1 MKIST
6 QKHVI
11 PAVLSALVIIGSI
24 LVTIYPPQIIRFFEE
39 KTYDWRFLL
48 RGARPTSTEVVIV
61 AVDERSI
68 SRLGR
73 WPWSR
78 ATTADLVDAI
88 SAAGPRVIGM
98 DIIFSEAEKGEG
110 LKVIEEIR
118 RDLHERREGEGP
130 LFKKLASI
138 ERTLDADRR
147 LAQALARAGNVV
159 LPLAFRVPRHTEALG
174 EGAEPVYIRGS
185 QYLYVKEGG
194 FFLPYVARQVLPP
207 LEPLAGASAAMG
219 HIYTTYDADGTIR
232 WEPLSVKFK
241 DSYYPSFGLE
251 IARVY
256 LGVQK
261 DEVSLFTG
269 EGVGFLD
276 EFIETD
282 EAGRILIN
290 YAGPSGTIPAYSA
303 VDLMEGRV
311 EKTAL
316 EGKAVLLGTTAIGT
330 YDIHVTPYANMAGV
344 EKQAA
349 VVDGIIRSDY
359 IVRAESQW
367 LTVAAFIV
375 FYGVLLGVALQRVG
389 AFTGGLL
396 AISLFLTYLAF
407 AYYVFAY
414 KGVWIDFIA
423 PSMTIFFSYAALTG
437 YRYMTEE
444 RRAREIKSIFS
455 SYVTKKVVDALVKNP
470 EMARLGGE
478 RKEITVL
485 FSDIRGFTTFSERH
499 QPEEVV
505 KILNEYLTSMTD
517 VVFRWEGTL
526 DKFVGD
532 AVMVFWNAPAAQE
545 NHAVLAIKCALDMM
559 GKLKKLQE
567 KWRVEGQDPFDIGI
581 GINTGEVIVGNM
593 GAEGK
598 KMDYTVIGDH
608 VNLGAR
614 VEGLTRHYDSHII
627 MTEFTYAAVSQYLK
641 DNVIWHVG
649 IRELD
654 SVKVKGKDL
663 PVVIY
668 GIESLEE
675 GRRSEVLAK
684 ETKDPESL

>member
-1 MKIST
+1 MP
-6 QKHVI
+6 VL
-11 PAVLSALVIIGSI
+11 LSAAVIISSI

-39 KTYDWRFLL
+39 KTYDWRFQL
-48 RGARPTSTEVVIV
+48 RGARTISSEVVIV
-61 AVDERSI
+61 AVDEKSI

-78 ATTADLVDAI
+78 ATTAALVDSI
-88 SAAGPRVIGM
+88 SAAGPRVIGI
-98 DIIFSEAEKGEG
+98 DIIFSEPEKNEG
-110 LKVIEEIR
+110 LKVLEEVR
-118 RDLHERREGEGP
+118 KAYPEAHPGGAA
-130 LFKKLASI
+130 FSKKLASL
-138 ERTLDADRR
+138 EKTLDADKR
-147 LAQALARAGNVV
+147 LATAIARAGNVV

-174 EGAEPVYIRGS
+174 EGAEPAYILGS

-207 LEPLAGASAAMG
+207 LEQLADSAAAMG
-219 HIYTTYDADGTIR
+219 HIYTTYDPDGTIR
-232 WEPLSVKFK
+232 WEPLSIKFK
-241 DSYYPSFGLE
+241 ESYYPSFGLE
-251 IARVY
+251 VARVY
-256 LGVQK
+256 LDAQK
-261 DEVSLFTG
+261 ETVSLFTG
-269 EGVGFLD
+269 EGVGFAD
-276 EFIETD
+276 GFIETD
-282 EAGRILIN
+282 EAGRMLIN

-303 VDLMEGRV
+303 VDVMEGRV
-311 EKTAL
+311 GKSAL
-316 EGKAVLLGTTAIGT
+316 EGKAVILGTTAIGT
-330 YDIHVTPYANMAGV
+330 YDTHVTPYANMAGI

-349 VVDGIIRSDY
+349 VVDGILRSDQ

-367 LTVAAFIV
+367 LTVAAFII
-375 FYGVLLGVALQRVG
+375 FYGVLMGAALQRLG
-389 AFTGGLL
+389 AFAGGVL
-396 AISLFLTYLAF
+396 AVSLFCTYIFF

-423 PSMTIFFSYAALTG
+423 PSLTIFFSYAVITG

-444 RRAREIKSIFS
+444 KRAREIRSIFS
-455 SYVTKKVVDALVKNP
+455 SYVTRKVVDALVKNP
-470 EMARLGGE
+470 EMARLGGQ

-505 KILNEYLTSMTD
+505 KILNEYLACMTD

-532 AVMVFWNAPAAQE
+532 AVMVFWNAPAGQE
-545 NHAVLAIKCALDMM
+545 NHAELAIRCALDMM
-559 GKLKKLQE
+559 NKLKQLQDKWKL
-567 KWRVEGQDPFDIGI
+567 EGQDPFDIGI

-614 VEGLTRHYDSHII
+614 AEGLTRQYDSHII
-627 MTEFTYAAVSQYLK
+627 MTEFTYAAARKYLET
-641 DNVIWHVG
+641 NVIGHVAV
-649 IRELD
+649 RVLD
-654 SVKVKGKDL
+654 SVKVKGKDQ

-668 GIESLEE
+668 GIESVEE
-675 GRRSEVLAK
+675 VR
-684 ETKDPESL
+684 